1 MKIRLRRIKKKLS
14 PSLGDLRKPKRQ
26 CSLSVG
32 DRVEEISSGSFPIRI
47 GEIVLVRDGRCR
59 SFELIQLNPHSLEPL
74 CRGGDFAEF
83 KRFRQSEDRCV
94 RLDESKY
101 VKRRTFQIGD
111 VIRNVLANNVR
122 YGIIVNFLHP
132 DGLLAS
138 SHEKGYNGKDHLE
151 CIRIS
156 GRPGLFRKK
165 DRNGQVIRF
174 VARPERSK
182 ICSLLP
188 MDGKGGL
195 RIGNM

>member
-32 DRVEEISSGSFPIRI
+32 DRVEEISSESFPVRI

-83 KRFRQSEDRCV
+83 KRFRQSEDRCIP
-94 RLDESKY
+94 LDETKY

-156 GRPGLFRKK
+156 ADQGFFVRKTGMVK
-165 DRNGQVIRF
+165 
-174 VARPERSK
+174 
-182 ICSLLP
+182 
-188 MDGKGGL
+188 
-195 RIGNM
+195 

>member
-1 MKIRLRRIKKKLS
+1 MKIRLRRIKKILS
-14 PSLGDLRKPKRQ
+14 PSLGELRKPKRQ

-32 DRVEEISSGSFPIRI
+32 DRVEEISSGSFPVRI
-47 GEIVLVRDGRCR
+47 GEIVLVRDGRRR

-83 KRFRQSEDRCV
+83 KRFRQSEDRCI

-111 VIRNVLANNVR
+111 VIRNALANKVR
-122 YGIIVNFLHP
+122 YGIIVYFLHP
-132 DGLLAS
+132 DGLMAS

-165 DRNGQVIRF
+165 DRNGQVMRF

-195 RIGNM
+195 RIGNT

>member
-1 MKIRLRRIKKKLS
+1 MFAIRRWSGRRNFVWKFPRKDRWNCSCSGWSS
-14 PSLGDLRKPKRQ
+14 P
-26 CSLSVG
+26 
-32 DRVEEISSGSFPIRI
+32 II
-47 GEIVLVRDGRCR
+47 
-59 SFELIQLNPHSLEPL
+59 ELIQLNPHSLEPL
-74 CRGGDFAEF
+74 SRGGDFAEF
-83 KRFRQSEDRCV
+83 KRFRQSEDRCI

-111 VIRNVLANNVR
+111 VIRNVLANIVR

-132 DGLLAS
+132 DGLMAS

-165 DRNGQVIRF
+165 DRNGQVMRF

-195 RIGNM
+195 RIGNT